1 MEKHRTAEDLRR
13 QAEKRLQ
20 KNRPRTAS
28 NLTAEELQHL
38 IQELEVHQI
47 ELEMQ
52 NEELQQVRSEL
63 ERSLEQYT
71 DLYDFA
77 PVGYFTLDQDGIILN
92 VNLTG
97 AKMVRMER
105 SRILNQN
112 FHKFIHPEDQNEFS
126 SFVQKVF
133 QGQDQEAIEVAMQ
146 KEGTVDLYTH
156 VKAIISEDRQECRL
170 ALVDISLQKKAEL
183 ELRERERQYRTLF
196 ETMSQGVIYHDLE
209 GKIIAVNP
217 AAEKILGMPL
227 EDMQGKKPQDLHLVT
242 IDEDGSDFPEEM
254 HPHMVALRTGEMV
267 NNVVMELYSPQTG
280 RSIWLNITAVPQFLP
295 GEDRPFQVIETFED
309 ISYIKRMGTYNTL
322 TPREKEVFK
331 LLVRGHS
338 RKTISEMLKVSPKTV
353 DKHKEN
359 LEVKLKLYNKE
370 DIIEFARLIRLI

>member
-20 KNRPRTAS
+20 KSRPKTAS
-28 NLTAEELQHL
+28 NLTAEELQPL

-63 ERSLEQYT
+63 ERSLDQYT

-77 PVGYFTLDQDGIILN
+77 PVGYFTLDQDGLILN

-105 SRILNQN
+105 NRILNQN
-112 FHKFIHPEDQNEFS
+112 FHKFINPEYQNEFS

-133 QGQDQEAIEVAMQ
+133 QNQGYEAIEIALR
-146 KEGTVDLYTH
+146 KEGNVDLYTH
-156 VKAIISEDRQECRL
+156 VKATISEDRQECRL
-170 ALVDISLQKKAEL
+170 ALVDISLQKKAEV

-209 GKIIAVNP
+209 GKIITVNP
-217 AAEKILGMPL
+217 AAEKILGMPI
-227 EDMQGKKPQDLHLVT
+227 EHMQGKKPQDLQWVT

-254 HPHMVALRTGEMV
+254 HPYMVALRTGEMV
-267 NNVVMELYSPQTG
+267 NNVVMGLYSPQTG

-295 GEDRPFQVIETFED
+295 GEYRPFQVVVTFED

>member
-20 KNRPRTAS
+20 KSRPRTAS
-28 NLTAEELQHL
+28 NLTAEELQRP

-112 FHKFIHPEDQNEFS
+112 FHKFIHPEYQNEFS
-126 SFVQKVF
+126 SFAQKVF
-133 QGQDQEAIEVAMQ
+133 QDQDQEAIEVALQ
-146 KEGTVDLYTH
+146 KEGNVDLYTH

-170 ALVDISLQKKAEL
+170 ALVDISLQKKAEV

-196 ETMSQGVIYHDLE
+196 ETMSQGVLYHDLE
-209 GKIIAVNP
+209 GKIITVNP
-217 AAEKILGMPL
+217 AAEKILGMPI
-227 EDMQGKKPQDLHLVT
+227 EHMQGKKPQDLHWVT
-242 IDEDGSDFPEEM
+242 IDEEGSDFPEEI
-254 HPHMVALRTGEMV
+254 HPYMVALRTGEMV
-267 NNVVMELYSPQTG
+267 NNVVMGLYSPQTG

-295 GEDRPFQVIETFED
+295 GEDSPFQVVVTFED
-309 ISYIKRMGTYNTL
+309 ISYIRRMGTYNTL

-331 LLVRGHS
+331 LLVSGYS